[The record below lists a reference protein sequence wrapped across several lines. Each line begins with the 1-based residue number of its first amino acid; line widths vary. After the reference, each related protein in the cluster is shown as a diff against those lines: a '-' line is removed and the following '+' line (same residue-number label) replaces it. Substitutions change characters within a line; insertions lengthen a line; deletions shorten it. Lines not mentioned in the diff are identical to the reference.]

1 MNKTKVVPVHGH
13 VSKKPTSE
21 SRKSSSTSY
30 LHLLQESSSS
40 SDSKKSELLL
50 IEPWHRRDMP
60 SEEDL
65 RDMVDRPTAKI
76 ILRQQLVPQSPQEMA
91 ANQDVEMTQIEMTK
105 EDHTNVTNLIDESY
119 DK

>member
-1 MNKTKVVPVHGH
+1 MH
-13 VSKKPTSE
+13 
-21 SRKSSSTSY
+21 
-30 LHLLQESSSS
+30 
-40 SDSKKSELLL
+40 
-50 IEPWHRRDMP
+50 

-65 RDMVDRPTAKI
+65 RDMFDRPAAKI
-76 ILRQQLVPQSPQEMA
+76 ILRQQIPQSPQEMA